1 MFCISLTGA
10 FPACFKLA
18 TVTPILK
25 KLSLDSAVY
34 ANYRPISN
42 LSFLSKILEKTVFI
56 QLQHYLHINSI
67 SDIFQSGF
75 KPLHSTES
83 DLLKVFNDILTTKD
97 AGDTMALVLLDLSSA
112 FDFVDHK
119 ILLSRLEH
127 SIGISGTVLKWFQS
141 YLSNRSF
148 SVRLGT
154 HLSSATQLWGTPGI
168 NSGTPTIFIVHASFG
183 INYE

>member
-1 MFCISLTGA
+1 MFSPTDCENFLNFFSDKINTTRAQVFTSREHVPDPTFSSSQWRHFELISLQTCREITLKLKSTFSPQDILPSRFIKQVFDTVGSDVLYIINNSLLTGA

-25 KLSLDSAVY
+25 KPSLNSAVY

-83 DLLKVFNDILTTKD
+83 ALLKVFNDI
-97 AGDTMALVLLDLSSA
+97 
-112 FDFVDHK
+112 
-119 ILLSRLEH
+119 
-127 SIGISGTVLKWFQS
+127 
-141 YLSNRSF
+141 
-148 SVRLGT
+148 
-154 HLSSATQLWGTPGI
+154 
-168 NSGTPTIFIVHASFG
+168 
-183 INYE
+183 